1 MQPQPLNDC
10 EVGVTLNN
18 AHLRTESFAGFVVGF
33 GVLFLSFFFSAVVL
47 YNFLNFLT
55 ES

>member
-33 GVLFLSFFFSAVVL
+33 GVLFLSFFFLLLFS
-47 YNFLNFLT
+47 T
-55 ES
+55 TS